1 MTSRINYKTLEELR
15 VKNEFEK
22 DKIEPPL
29 TQIRALIRQFDDLYD
44 DLSWTFLA
52 SSLLYYVVSLFANE
66 ITRWNDRATD
76 LFLRLNTL
84 I

>member
-22 DKIEPPL
+22 DKIEPQL

-44 DLSWTFLA
+44 DLSRTFLA
-52 SSLLYYVVSLFANE
+52 SSLFHYIVSLFANK
-66 ITRWNDRATD
+66 ITIAPPIFFSD
-76 LFLRLNTL
+76 
-84 I
+84 

>member
-22 DKIEPPL
+22 DKIEPLL

-44 DLSWTFLA
+44 DLSRTFLA